1 MDDFVYKLG
10 MIDKTGAFKIKPGY
24 SDIELLGEDRV
35 AVGVVKDSKA
45 PYRGSTY
52 AIVDKDG
59 RFLTEFVYNQV
70 EHYQD
75 GIASATNEQSIF
87 FIDRSGNN
95 VKNLPIIKG
104 NGTLSKSGNVSKA
117 NVNQRVSY
125 YEPNGKL
132 IYAQNTII
140 PLTKQYRVKEEKYQP
155 NKDYLV
161 YYPQIGG
168 MANMVAQEQVNKRLK
183 ELSQVK
189 KIDKDVQLDY
199 SYSGDFSV
207 VFF

>member
-1 MDDFVYKLG
+1 M
-10 MIDKTGAFKIKPGY
+10 
-24 SDIELLGEDRV
+24 
-35 AVGVVKDSKA
+35 
-45 PYRGSTY
+45 
-52 AIVDKDG
+52 
-59 RFLTEFVYNQV
+59 
-70 EHYQD
+70 
-75 GIASATNEQSIF
+75 
-87 FIDRSGNN
+87 
-95 VKNLPIIKG
+95 
-104 NGTLSKSGNVSKA
+104 
-117 NVNQRVSY
+117 
-125 YEPNGKL
+125 

-199 SYSGDFSV
+199 QPCRKTPCFSYEDIRHFALHPQKRV
-207 VFF
+207 LRANKKEFFFLLIAVRHAKYI

>member
-1 MDDFVYKLG
+1 M
-10 MIDKTGAFKIKPGY
+10 
-24 SDIELLGEDRV
+24 
-35 AVGVVKDSKA
+35 
-45 PYRGSTY
+45 
-52 AIVDKDG
+52 
-59 RFLTEFVYNQV
+59 
-70 EHYQD
+70 
-75 GIASATNEQSIF
+75 
-87 FIDRSGNN
+87 
-95 VKNLPIIKG
+95 
-104 NGTLSKSGNVSKA
+104 
-117 NVNQRVSY
+117 
-125 YEPNGKL
+125 

-168 MANMVAQEQVNKRLK
+168 MANMVAREQVNKRLK

-207 VFF
+207 VFLIINWCN